1 MSGNIILIASYP
13 KSGNT
18 WVRAFLTSAW
28 RDGSD
33 VKLNQLMVASASG
46 RRFMDAVIGVSSAEF
61 GPDELGRLRPAIYD
75 LASRRV
81 RPGKRLFLKMHD
93 ALIPP
98 ADPIP
103 APISPEAIDR
113 VIYLI
118 RDPRGVAPSLARHLG
133 ASIDDAIT
141 FMADPGKTLSE
152 YPWRP
157 GDHVVQRISSW
168 TEHVRSWACQSAGPP
183 VCVVRFEDMVADPE
197 ATFTAMAKF
206 LNLALPPGRIS
217 LAVNATRM
225 SVLQQKEAAFG
236 FREKP
241 GSMHRFFHEGR
252 PESWRAALTHA
263 QALAIETSH
272 AEMMHRFG
280 YTPGAHRLTDQIDCG
295 GPLPNTT
302 PRFA

>member
-18 WVRAFLTSAW
+18 WVRAFLTSVW

-46 RRFMDAVIGVSSAEF
+46 RRFMDAVIGISSAEF
-61 GPDELGRLRPAIYD
+61 GADELGRLRPAIYD
-75 LASRRV
+75 FASRRV

-98 ADPIP
+98 SQHIP
-103 APISPEAIDR
+103 APISPESIDR
-113 VIYLI
+113 IIYLI
-118 RDPRGVAPSLARHLG
+118 RDPRDVAPSLARHLG
-133 ASIDDAIT
+133 VSIDDAIT

-157 GDHVVQRISSW
+157 GDHVVQLISSW
-168 TEHVRSWACQSAGPP
+168 AEHVRSWACCPAGPP
-183 VCVVRFEDMVADPE
+183 VCVIRFEDMVADPE
-197 ATFTAMAKF
+197 ATFAAMAKF
-206 LNLALPPGRIS
+206 LNLTLPAERIC
-217 LAVNATRM
+217 LAVAATKM

-241 GSMHRFFHEGR
+241 GGMHRFFHEGR
-252 PESWRAALTHA
+252 PESWRAALTPT
-263 QALAIETSH
+263 QVSTIEANH
-272 AEMMHRFG
+272 AEMMQKFG
-280 YTPGAHRLTDQIDCG
+280 YAARAHQLSASST
-295 GPLPNTT
+295 
-302 PRFA
+302 